1 MRALLRIIVRFVILP
16 GALLLAA
23 SLLWLRWDAGRP
35 LDDYFVERRGSLVG
49 DEVIDTSPGNGQSS
63 ALVRVTSTSGLE
75 VRIRIIRDAGQDAP
89 LPVMIVLGGHRT
101 GSDAVDLFG
110 KVNGRAVVAMD
121 YPYDGPEKVR
131 GLGQTL
137 SALPLARRAMIDTPP
152 AVALV
157 VDWLLGQPWAD
168 PSSIGIIG
176 ASLGVPFAA
185 LAAANDER
193 ISAALLVHG
202 AADNLRWIETQI
214 ARRNDAGLLL
224 RPAATLV
231 WWLAHGP
238 TFDTAANVA
247 RIAPRPVLVIG
258 ARQDE
263 RTESWQTEA
272 LFSAA
277 GEPKRLRWTD
287 GQHIEPD
294 RGDIVQALLAI
305 ADEER
310 RFLIGQQ

>member
-1 MRALLRIIVRFVILP
+1 MRALLRVVMRFLILP
-16 GALLLAA
+16 AVLLLAA

-35 LDDYFVERRGSLVG
+35 LDDYFAERQGSLVG
-49 DEVIDTSPGNGQSS
+49 DQVIDTSPGNGQSS
-63 ALVRVTSTSGLE
+63 ALVRITSTSGLQ
-75 VRIRIIRDAGQDAP
+75 VRIRVIRDTGQDGA

-110 KVNGRAVVAMD
+110 EVSGRAVVAMD

-131 GLGQTL
+131 GFRQTL

-152 AVALV
+152 AVTLI
-157 VDWLLGQPWAD
+157 VDWLLTQPWAD
-168 PSSIGIIG
+168 PSNIAIIG

-214 ARRNDAGLLL
+214 ARRNDSKLLL

-238 TFDTAANVA
+238 TFDTAGNVA

-263 RTESWQTEA
+263 RTQAWQTEA
-272 LFSAA
+272 LFGAA

-294 RGDIVQALLAI
+294 RADIVQALLTI

-310 RFLIGQQ
+310 PFLRGPQ

>member
-1 MRALLRIIVRFVILP
+1 MRVLLRIVFRFILLP
-16 GALLLAA
+16 AVLLLAA
-23 SLLWLRWDAGRP
+23 ALAWLRWDAGRP
-35 LDDYFVERRGSLVG
+35 LDDYFAERSGSLIGSQVL
-49 DEVIDTSPGNGQSS
+49 EVSDSEAQPSE
-63 ALVRVTSTSGLE
+63 LVRITSTSGLQ
-75 VRIRIIRDAGQDAP
+75 VRARVIRDARHDAP

-110 KVNGRAVVAMD
+110 EVDGRAVVAMD

-131 GLGQTL
+131 GIGQTL
-137 SALPLARRAMIDTPP
+137 AALPLARRAMIDTPP
-152 AVALV
+152 AVTLV
-157 VDWLLGQPWAD
+157 VDWLLTQAWVDG
-168 PSSIGIIG
+168 SSIGIIG

-185 LAAANDER
+185 LAAANDDR
-193 ISAALLVHG
+193 ISTALLVHG

-214 ARRNDAGLLL
+214 ARRNDAALLH
-224 RPAATLV
+224 RSAATLV

-258 ARQDE
+258 ARDDE

-272 LFSAA
+272 LFAAA
-277 GEPKRLRWTD
+277 GEPKRLRWTN

-294 RGDIVQALLAI
+294 RTEIVQALLSI

-310 RFLIGQQ
+310 RFLATGR